1 MNVVVYWFKNWY
13 ITPSIEPLFVSQSKA
28 LFFFYNSYI
37 NYDVINEFDL
47 FCVSAIVL
55 LLITFLKRAITD

>member
-13 ITPSIEPLFVSQSKA
+13 ISLSIEPLFVSQSKA
-28 LFFFYNSYI
+28 FFYNSYI

-47 FCVSAIVL
+47 FCDSAIVL
-55 LLITFLKRAITD
+55 LLITFLKRAIID